1 MKNEYEKS
9 NAELARVIHA
19 LIAKYYKHARYNSKV
34 DESVTETPDDTTMFD
49 SQASQGTR
57 EEGGINME
65 MKHNVNEE
73 DDGNNE
79 DSENEEEENSIER

>member
-34 DESVTETPDDTTMFD
+34 DESVTEPLMTRPCLTAKLLKAPGKKE
-49 SQASQGTR
+49 ASTW
-57 EEGGINME
+57 
-65 MKHNVNEE
+65 K
-73 DDGNNE
+73 
-79 DSENEEEENSIER
+79 